1 MPNSY
6 VTYTPLWSGAWGGTP
21 GTYIDLP
28 SAASAFDAI
37 RLTHQED
44 YSNMGGYKCSDI
56 GTRAQTASIFNTF
69 WENGWYNRIYALNWV
84 NGTTRLTA
92 NYGQQSFLKSG
103 QSWSGDPKGVY
114 VTRVYGIT
122 YNDTD
127 AYNTAKIYGDRT
139 LIYSAVPNSARTSLQ
154 TTERMDNFAFLQID
168 TNNRFNSQIVPGF
181 AKRLTFFGL
190 LQADSS
196 WYYRG
201 TYWNVGSDSKTLNGS
216 AYIQAKLNVY
226 NSVDS
231 GNIPVAYSR
240 NVQPVKIWGI
250 GRTASNS

>member
-1 MPNSY
+1 M
-6 VTYTPLWSGAWGGTP
+6 WSGAWAGTP
-21 GTYIDLP
+21 GSYIDLP

-37 RLTHQED
+37 RLAHQED
-44 YSNMGGYKCSDI
+44 YSNLGGYKCSDI
-56 GTRAQTASIFNTF
+56 VTRYTHSAFSGASIFNTF
-69 WENGWYNRIYALNWV
+69 WENGWHNRIYALNWS
-84 NGTTRLTA
+84 NGTKRLSAT
-92 NYGQQSFLKSG
+92 YGQQTYLKSG
-103 QSWSGDPKGVY
+103 QSWSGDAKSLG

-127 AYNTAKIYGDRT
+127 AYNTGKIYGDRT
-139 LIYSAVPNSARTSLQ
+139 LIYSGAANSAMVSLQ
-154 TTERMDNFAFLQID
+154 TNERMDNFAFLQID

-181 AKRLTFFGL
+181 AKRITMFGL

-216 AYIQAKLNVY
+216 AYVQAKLNVY
-226 NSVDS
+226 NSTIS
-231 GNIPVAYSR
+231 GNIPVGYSR

-250 GRTASNS
+250 GRTASNT